1 MNTLGIRKHNR
12 NRTCAVVILSAG
24 HLFSSHK
31 KTHFGVS
38 STLTVGVGGLAAD
51 GFGRGEHIGI
61 GVVTVDIVGLDAFRL
76 LPRKG
81 QAAALCVIVDCG
93 RYSRSRSIPA
103 GRAHAVFAGHVVRD
117 LHIGDGLHDI

>member
-1 MNTLGIRKHNR
+1 MAKNVH
-12 NRTCAVVILSAG
+12 
-24 HLFSSHK
+24 
-31 KTHFGVS
+31 
-38 STLTVGVGGLAAD
+38 
-51 GFGRGEHIGI
+51 
-61 GVVTVDIVGLDAFRL
+61 IVGLDAFRL

-103 GRAHAVFAGHVVRD
+103 GRAHAVFAGHIVGN